1 MTSREKPIEVTVG
14 LRSIDGTGA
23 CAGWAGPH
31 SITVD
36 RPAGKAGG
44 EGRGFNGGQLLALAI
59 GGCFCNDLHYVAHDM
74 GVILTKIAVDV
85 TLTLE
90 GSPLIATGATMRV
103 EIETDGRADTQ
114 AIIARATEISTV
126 ANSLA
131 RGLKVAIG

>member
-1 MTSREKPIEVTVG
+1 MTAVEMTVS
-14 LRSIDGTGA
+14 LRSIAGTEA

-74 GVILTKIAVDV
+74 GVTLTSVAVDV

-90 GSPLIATGATMRV
+90 GAPLLAIGASMQVT
-103 EIETDGRADTQ
+103 IETAQPVDTQ
-114 AIIARATEISTV
+114 TIIRRAEEISTV

-131 RGLKVAIG
+131 RGLKVAIDS

>member
-1 MTSREKPIEVTVG
+1 MTAVQMTVG

-31 SITVD
+31 TITVD
-36 RPAGKAGG
+36 RPEGKAGG
-44 EGRGFNGGQLLALAI
+44 TGRGFNGGQLLALAI

-74 GVILTKIAVDV
+74 GLKLSRVAVDV

-90 GSPLIATGATMRV
+90 GSPLIATSATMQV
-103 EIETDGRADTQ
+103 NIEAEQPVDTR
-114 AIIARATEISTV
+114 AIIQRAAEISTV

-131 RGLKVAIG
+131 RGLKVAINS

>member
-1 MTSREKPIEVTVG
+1 MAGVEMTVS
-14 LRSIDGTGA
+14 LRSIDGTAA

-31 SITVD
+31 TITVD

-74 GVILTKIAVDV
+74 GLTLTNVAVDV

-90 GSPLIATGATMRV
+90 GSPLIETAAAMRV
-103 EIETDGRADTQ
+103 RVEAAQPVDIG
-114 AIIARATEISTV
+114 AIIRRAEEISTV

-131 RGLKVAIG
+131 RGLSVAVMA

>member
-1 MTSREKPIEVTVG
+1 MTAVQTTVA
-14 LRSIDGTGA
+14 LRSIEGTGA

-74 GVILTKIAVDV
+74 GVRLLKVAVDV

-90 GSPLIATGATMRV
+90 GSPLIATGATMQV
-103 EIETDGRADTQ
+103 NIEADDSIDTQ
-114 AIIARATEISTV
+114 AIIARAKEISTV

-131 RGLKVAIG
+131 RGLKVAINS